1 MLFKH
6 RIPIPEAAHPIR
18 YPRQESNRMASQLF
32 TPLKLRDVEFRNRVF
47 VSPMCQYSSDD
58 GLPTPWHLV
67 HLGSR
72 AAGGAGLVMVEATAV
87 APDGRISPGD
97 SGLWSD
103 EHARAF
109 APVAAFVRSQGA
121 AAGIQLAHAG
131 RKASTAVPWEGGL
144 PLAAGAWETVAP
156 SAVPFGDFPPPRA
169 LGRAEIGDLV
179 GQFAA
184 AARRAEAAGF
194 QVVEIHMA
202 HGYLLHEFLSPLS
215 NRRGDEF
222 GGDFEGRTRF
232 PLQVARAVR
241 EALPARK
248 PVFVRIS
255 ATDWVDGGWDLP
267 QSVALAR
274 RFREIGVDLVDC
286 SSGGLVADAR
296 VPVGPG
302 YQVPF
307 AEAIRR
313 EAGIPTAAVGLITEP
328 AQAEQIVADGR
339 ADAVCLARAM
349 LRDPYWP
356 LHAAHALG
364 ADAPWPVQ
372 YLRARP

>member
-1 MLFKH
+1 
-6 RIPIPEAAHPIR
+6 
-18 YPRQESNRMASQLF
+18 MASQLF
-32 TPLKLRDVEFRNRVF
+32 TPLKLRGVEFRNRIF

-72 AAGGAGLVMVEATAV
+72 AVGGASLVMVEATAV
-87 APDGRISPGD
+87 TPDGRISPGD
-97 SGLWSD
+97 SGFWSD
-103 EHARAF
+103 AHAEAF
-109 APVAAFVRSQGA
+109 GPIAAFIRAHGA
-121 AAGIQLAHAG
+121 AAGLQLAHAG
-131 RKASTAVPWEGGL
+131 RKASTAAPWEGGR
-144 PLAAGAWETVAP
+144 PLAPGAGAWQTVAP
-156 SAVPFGDFPPPRA
+156 SAVPFGDYPGPRA
-169 LGRAEIGDLV
+169 LGREEIAGLV
-179 GQFAA
+179 GQFAT
-184 AARRAEAAGF
+184 AARRAHAAGF
-194 QVVEIHMA
+194 QVVELHMA
-202 HGYLLHEFLSPLS
+202 HGYLMHEFLSPLS
-215 NRRGDEF
+215 NRRDDEF
-222 GGDFEGRTRF
+222 GGDLEGRIRF

-241 EALPARK
+241 EAFPADK

-255 ATDWVDGGWDLP
+255 ATDWAEGGWDLP

-274 RFREIGVDLVDC
+274 WFREIGVDLVDC
-286 SSGGLVADAR
+286 SSGGLVPDAK

-307 AEAIRR
+307 AEAVRR

-328 AQAEQIVADGR
+328 AQAEQIIADGR

-364 ADAPWPVQ
+364 ADVPWPVQ
-372 YLRARP
+372 YLRAKP